1 MSLIRF
7 AKNKSNSRRGEQV
20 AIFGF
25 DFGTTNSL
33 ASVVIGDT
41 VLTFLDNDQPIPS
54 VVSFEGGKVEVGR
67 KARDKLTSAGLGVQ
81 GSTVRSPKSLLGKD
95 ELIIDGV
102 RRDPVQMVEYVLEYV
117 RRFVLQ
123 NKAARDLK
131 MDRVVATIP
140 VNMEGRRRALLRQ
153 AFRQAGMN
161 VVQFVH
167 EPLAALYGFL
177 RSSENGNDL
186 VKRFNG
192 KLLLVFDWGGGT
204 LDLTLCRVLDGLLV
218 QVANDGTDD
227 VGGDVFDEELRNE
240 VEKRSRAARGFGDD
254 VELLPDARKRLLHA
268 CEQAKISLSGRGTWN
283 VYVEHYYDV
292 DGDSDLEV
300 KLSRDDLDSIVG
312 HLVRKGVARIER
324 LLERE
329 GYSTASVELC
339 LATGGMVN
347 MPLVKNRLDELFGP
361 GRVHVS
367 KRSASAIAEGAAWVA
382 HDEARL
388 HLAKN
393 VELVMARNAYVPLLT
408 AGVEMPLEREIR
420 QERFSLYCVDPS
432 DGFGKFSLVSP
443 HRPGPR
449 VLPDDPRR
457 PLSHMLLKV
466 DGKAQPFRERLELQV
481 TMSEDLVLTA
491 EAWSLNQ
498 KGRAAA
504 EVHDLEFALATP
516 GTKGG
521 WLKARTFEAVDSDG
535 SQYEQGGLALRSNL
549 ANREDLSLVPGEV
562 LYGINPFYFR
572 REQCPPQVQV
582 DEHLYYQPCSIC
594 RRASNDPLCRCAST
608 PQRPPHTDMRSQ
620 A

>member
-1 MSLIRF
+1 M
-7 AKNKSNSRRGEQV
+7 AV
-20 AIFGF
+20 VGF

-33 ASVVIGDT
+33 ASVVIGDA
-41 VLTFLDNDQPIPS
+41 VITFLDNEQPIPS

-67 KARDKLTSAGLGVQ
+67 KAHDKLTSAGLGVQ
-81 GSTVRSPKSLLGKD
+81 GSTVRSPKTLLGRD

-102 RRDPVQMVEYVLEYV
+102 RRDPVQMVEYVLDHV

-123 NKAARDLK
+123 TSAGGDLK

-153 AFRQAGMN
+153 AFRQAGMS

-177 RSSENGNDL
+177 RMSEGTTDL
-186 VKRFNG
+186 IRRYDG

-227 VGGDVFDEELRNE
+227 VGGDVFDDELRNE
-240 VEKRSRAARGFGDD
+240 VEKRSRAGNGLGED
-254 VELLPDARKRLLHA
+254 VEVLPEARKRLLHE
-268 CEQAKISLSGRGTWN
+268 CEKAKIRLSDRSTWN
-283 VYVEHYYDV
+283 VYVDPYYQ
-292 DGDSDLEV
+292 SEEQTDLQV
-300 KLSRDDLDSIVG
+300 NLTRDDLQDIVG

-367 KRSASAIAEGAAWVA
+367 RRSSSAIAEGAAWVA

-393 VELVMARNAYVPLLT
+393 VELALARNSYMPLLP
-408 AGVEMPLEREIR
+408 AGLEMPQEREHR
-420 QERFSLYCVDPS
+420 RERFSMYCVDPS
-432 DGFGKFSLVSP
+432 DGHGKFSLVSP

-449 VLPDDPRR
+449 VLPDDKRR
-457 PLSHMLLKV
+457 PLCNMLLKV
-466 DGKAQPFRERLELQV
+466 DAKAQPFRERLELEA
-481 TMSEDLVLTA
+481 SINEDLVLTA
-491 EAWSLNQ
+491 TAWSLNQ
-498 KGRAAA
+498 KGRVEA

-516 GTKGG
+516 GNQSRWLRGG
-521 WLKARTFEAVDSDG
+521 VLDG
-535 SQYEQGGLALRSNL
+535 REGESATSRPGDLAMRSNL
-549 ANREDLSLVPGEV
+549 ASREDKDLVPGEV
-562 LYGINPFYFR
+562 VQRMHNFASKRPWHPTAIQIE
-572 REQCPPQVQV
+572 EQM
-582 DEHLYYQPCSIC
+582 YYAPCSYC
-594 RRASNDPLCRCAST
+594 KRPSNDPKCQCSTSLASREQ
-608 PQRPPHTDMRSQ
+608 PSARPS

>member
-1 MSLIRF
+1 MS
-7 AKNKSNSRRGEQV
+7 V
-20 AIFGF
+20 VGF

-33 ASVVIGDT
+33 ASVVVGDS
-41 VLTFLDNDQPIPS
+41 VITFLDNEQPIPS

-67 KARDKLTSAGLGVQ
+67 KAHDKLTSAGLGVQ
-81 GSTVRSPKSLLGKD
+81 GSTVRSPKTLLGRD

-102 RRDPVQMVEYVLEYV
+102 RRDPVKLVEYVLDHV

-123 NKAARDLK
+123 TKAGRDLK

-153 AFRQAGMN
+153 AFRQAGMS

-167 EPLAALYGFL
+167 EPLAALYGYL
-177 RSSENGNDL
+177 RTSEGTSDL
-186 VKRFNG
+186 VKRYDG

-204 LDLTLCRVLDGLLV
+204 LDLTLCRVLDGLIV
-218 QVANDGTDD
+218 QVANDGTEE

-240 VEKRSRAARGFGDD
+240 MERRSRAAQNLGDE
-254 VELLPDARKRLLHA
+254 VEVLPEARKRLLHE
-268 CEQAKISLSGRGTWN
+268 CENAKIRLSDRSTWN
-283 VYVEHYYDV
+283 VYVDPYYQSEDQ
-292 DGDSDLEV
+292 SDLQV
-300 KLSRDDLDSIVG
+300 NLSREDLQNIVG

-329 GYSTASVELC
+329 GYSAASVELC

-367 KRSASAIAEGAAWVA
+367 RRSASAIAEGAAWVA

-393 VELVMARNAYVPLLT
+393 VELTLARNSYMPLLA
-408 AGVEMPLEREIR
+408 AGISMPVERETR
-420 QERFSLYCVDPS
+420 RERFSLYCVDPS
-432 DGFGKFSLVSP
+432 DGHGKFSLVSP

-449 VLPDDPRR
+449 VLPDDKRR
-457 PLSHMLLKV
+457 SLCNMVLKV
-466 DGKAQPFRERLELQV
+466 DAKALPFRERLELDV
-481 TMSEDLVLTA
+481 SINEDLVLKA

-498 KGRAAA
+498 KGRVEH

-516 GTKGG
+516 GAKSGWIGAGLLDEMAKAGG
-521 WLKARTFEAVDSDG
+521 GNEPGD
-535 SQYEQGGLALRSNL
+535 LAMRSNL
-549 ANREDLSLVPGEV
+549 AEREDISLVPGEV
-562 LYGINPFYFR
+562 LYRTNPFYFR
-572 REQCPPQVQV
+572 VEQNPPKTQ
-582 DEHLYYQPCSIC
+582 DEERLYYEPCALC
-594 RRASNDPLCRCAST
+594 RRPSNDPLCRCASA
-608 PQRPPHTDMRSQ
+608 PDWRHHSEAIPRP
-620 A
+620 